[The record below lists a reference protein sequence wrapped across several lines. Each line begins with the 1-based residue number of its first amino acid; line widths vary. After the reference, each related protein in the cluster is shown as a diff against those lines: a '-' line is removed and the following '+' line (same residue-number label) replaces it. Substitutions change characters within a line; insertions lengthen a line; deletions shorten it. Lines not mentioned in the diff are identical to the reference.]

1 MYYKWGRLIED
12 RAGLEPLDVDFTI
25 TELVM
30 RIEELEA
37 KLDKSNKAV
46 RLLARVRV
54 KELEQILLQYKSG
67 HFTGD

>member
-1 MYYKWGRLIED
+1 MCYKWGRLIED

-37 KLDKSNKAV
+37 QLSKSNKAV
-46 RLLARVRV
+46 RLLARARI
-54 KELEQILLQYKSG
+54 KELEIILLQCKSG
-67 HFTGD
+67 DFNL

>member
-30 RIEELEA
+30 RIEDLEA
-37 KLDKSNKAV
+37 KLSKSNKAV
-46 RLLARVRV
+46 RLLARARI
-54 KELEQILLQYKSG
+54 KELEIILLQCKSG
-67 HFTGD
+67 DFK

>member
-30 RIEELEA
+30 RIEDLEA
-37 KLDKSNKAV
+37 KLSKSNKAV
-46 RLLARVRV
+46 RLLARARI
-54 KELEQILLQYKSG
+54 KELEIILLQYKSG
-67 HFTGD
+67 DFK